1 MTRYR
6 TQLLIL
12 AAGLLVACFFG
23 MRSGDTCR
31 HEIISG
37 TGPSIV
43 VDGVWQQE
51 KQVWVHQSGAI
62 HAYPV
67 DEVTQSIPQ
76 AEPNQRCGWAQLQ
89 ARLWQGRWQAFI
101 LLNTFQ
107 PGGRQWSPR
116 QLDCL
121 LAAVAGVLILIAL
134 LLGKRIGRRQSV
146 SSTSQA
152 PSIITDSHGCATPM
166 DADLHPDAS
175 ADAVDQ
181 VPQEQIIAFFLQL
194 YQAQCAPG
202 RQTNASFREITGKG
216 PHGTTIYE
224 LKVPVQGKTHLRR
237 MSIGPLGPSAV
248 GSSLCFFVIY
258 DIHLVVKLPRTPIY
272 DYAHYIE
279 CIDKERRIAALLA
292 GVPVIV
298 PRVTPILENV
308 HRFGDH
314 AALSSD
320 AVERRYIAW
329 MRRNPAFQRYLKVG
343 SSFAFFMELASH
355 HFLRHV
361 FNDMHLIKARIVE
374 EIRDHGHLI
383 WKPHAFIGRYG
394 AGAQPV
400 CAQLQGVYQSCRRS
414 LDLPTHPHNPTP
426 AVTDYQYKKDFLTGL
441 KAYIH
446 GRRQVAPLEQGVPTM
461 DDLIGEQEAVL
472 SHYRRTLERYLRKTL
487 FLHHH
492 QQIGALVANTLHLV
506 TWLNGRQI
514 ALRDLKPENLL
525 VVGNTDDAET
535 YLKRRELFR
544 LGLIDLETAAA
555 RNVEGDTPGLLAAPK
570 PGGTPLYATPSHFV
584 TYEMLGG
591 IYPEPF
597 DILMEQDWY
606 AAIAICFKTVTG
618 DHLFN
623 GTAGL
628 FPAMVEMLSGANP
641 DDPEGFGKLFSKLS
655 WVFWSNARMEFHD
668 KLRQHRAS
676 LSKVAVNLSPQ
687 CVEALKRRIDRR
699 RRSLNNEMSALMG
712 QHPMLGEVA
721 HHLQL
726 SAATSEQIRL
736 LRTTWE
742 MDATDDSKQSFLLT
756 DRFRELEG
764 VTQNLETLKQG
775 QSLLSNW
782 EDGIDLL
789 PLLKVLFAQCLSVM
803 YKGDWKGLGH
813 RRIDWH
819 EALMDEPTY
828 TQTL

>member
-6 TQLLIL
+6 TQLLLL
-12 AAGLLVACFFG
+12 AAGLLVACYFG
-23 MRSGDTCR
+23 MRSGETFR
-31 HEIISG
+31 HVIVPGSGQII
-37 TGPSIV
+37 I

-67 DEVTQSIPQ
+67 DEVTQGKTQ
-76 AEPNQRCGWAQLQ
+76 AEPIQRRGLAQLQ
-89 ARLWQGRWQAFI
+89 ARLWQWRWKAFI
-101 LLNTFQ
+101 LLNTHK
-107 PGGRQWSPR
+107 PGGRQWSSR
-116 QLDCL
+116 QLDYL
-121 LAAVAGVLILIAL
+121 LATVAGVLILVTL
-134 LLGKRIGRRQSV
+134 FLGKLFGRRQSTP
-146 SSTSQA
+146 STSQA
-152 PSIITDSHGCATPM
+152 PSIVTDSHGGDTPM
-166 DADLHPDAS
+166 DLDIHPDAS
-175 ADAVDQ
+175 AEEADQ
-181 VPQEQIIAFFLQL
+181 APKEQIVAFFLQL

-202 RQTNASFREITGKG
+202 RQTKASFREITGKG
-216 PHGTTIYE
+216 PHGNTIYE

-237 MSIGPLGPSAV
+237 MSIGTLGPSAV

-258 DIHLVVKLPRTPIY
+258 DIHLVVKLPRTPIH

-279 CIDKERRIAALLA
+279 CIDKERHIATLLG

-308 HRFGDH
+308 HRFADH
-314 AALSSD
+314 ETLSSD

-343 SSFAFFMELASH
+343 PSFAFFMELASH

-361 FNDMHLIKARIVE
+361 FDDMHLIKARIAE

-426 AVTDYQYKKDFLTGL
+426 AVTDYQYKKDFLAALG
-441 KAYIH
+441 AHIH
-446 GRRQVAPLEQGVPTM
+446 GRVQAAPLDEMAPTM
-461 DDLIGEQEAVL
+461 DSLIGEQEGVL
-472 SHYRRTLERYLRKTL
+472 NHYRRTLKGYLRKTL
-487 FLHHH
+487 FLHHR

-506 TWLNGRQI
+506 TWLNGRRI

-525 VVGNTDDAET
+525 VVGDTDDAAT
-535 YLKRRELFR
+535 FLKRRELFR

-584 TYEMLGG
+584 TYEMLGR
-591 IYPEPF
+591 IYSHPF
-597 DILMEQDWY
+597 FILMEQDWY
-606 AAIAICFKTVTG
+606 AAIAICFKAVTG
-618 DHLFN
+618 EHLFN

-628 FPAMVEMLSGANP
+628 FPAMVEMLSGADP
-641 DDPEGFGKLFSKLS
+641 DDPEGFGNLFSKLS
-655 WVFWSNARMEFHD
+655 WVFWSNARMEFHE
-668 KLRQHRAS
+668 KLRQHRAT
-676 LSKVAVNLSPQ
+676 LSKVNVNLAPQ
-687 CVEALKRRIDRR
+687 CAEALKRRIDRR
-699 RRSLNNEMSALMG
+699 RRSLNKEMTALMN
-712 QHPMLGEVA
+712 QHAKLGEVA

-726 SAATSEQIRL
+726 STATSEQIRL

-742 MDATDDSKQSFLLT
+742 MDATADSKQSFLLS

-764 VTQNLETLKQG
+764 VTQNLEILEQG
-775 QSLLSNW
+775 QSLLESW
-782 EDGIDLL
+782 KDGIDLL
-789 PLLKVLFAQCLSVM
+789 PLMKVLFAQCLSVM

-819 EALMDEPTY
+819 EALMDEPSY